1 MPIAQWGDTYKTG
14 HETVDTQHQA
24 LFRMVN
30 ELHDAIIA
38 NKDQSVL
45 FPTLERLAKYTVEH
59 FKTEEALMT
68 RISYPHYSRHR
79 EKHQALTKEV
89 QELAEKY
96 RSGKAV
102 LSMTLSTFLA
112 KWLQHHIK
120 EDDVALVKYLK
131 EHPETLTAKSGAAVG

>member
-68 RISYPHYSRHR
+68 RISYPH
-79 EKHQALTKEV
+79 
-89 QELAEKY
+89 
-96 RSGKAV
+96 
-102 LSMTLSTFLA
+102 
-112 KWLQHHIK
+112 
-120 EDDVALVKYLK
+120 
-131 EHPETLTAKSGAAVG
+131 

>member
-1 MPIAQWGDTYKTG
+1 MPIAQWGDAYKTG

-38 NKDQSVL
+38 NKDRSVL
-45 FPTLERLAKYTVEH
+45 FPTLEKLAKYTVEH

-68 RISYPHYSRHR
+68 SIHYPHYPKHR

-89 QELAEKY
+89 QEITEKY

-120 EDDVALVKYLK
+120 EDDVALVKYVK
-131 EHPETLTAKSGAAVG
+131 EHPETLAAKAGAAVG

>member
-14 HETVDTQHQA
+14 HDTVDTQHQA

-68 RISYPHYSRHR
+68 RVHYPLYSKHR
-79 EKHQALTKEV
+79 EKHEALTKEV
-89 QELAEKY
+89 QEIAEKY

-120 EDDVALVKYLK
+120 GDDVALVKFLK
-131 EHPETLTAKSGAAVG
+131 EHPETVSAKAGAAAG